1 MCSSTSGCSM
11 TRNIRAVA
19 YCVILLLSSIAVP
32 AIGQDKA
39 VVYVW
44 KTWHVNTLR
53 RITFDVYL
61 DAKPIAKLDRNR
73 YFVALVTPGRHVFST
88 KTLSASAV
96 ELDLKAGNSYY
107 LRMDTTNGLT
117 VGHPVLS
124 HVSEEEGQ
132 TAIKQ
137 AQPIDPTDVIDHSV
151 VFVSYEQLPLSP
163 KPEADSE
170 RVSFQVTSEPQ
181 GADIFVDG
189 EFKGATPSQLKAVPG
204 SHVLKVSRPG
214 FTDWQRNIVLD
225 AGTAVTFNAILVKQ
239 TP

>member
-1 MCSSTSGCSM
+1 MKPIRFGKGL
-11 TRNIRAVA
+11 RAVA
-19 YCVILLLSSIAVP
+19 YWVVLFLTSIAVP

-44 KTWHVNTLR
+44 KTWHITTIR

-61 DAKPIAKLDRNR
+61 DGKPIAKLDRNR
-73 YFVALVTPGRHVFST
+73 YFVALITPGRHVFST
-88 KTLSASAV
+88 KTSASAV
-96 ELDLKAGNSYY
+96 ELDFGAGRSYY
-107 LRMDTTNGLT
+107 LRMDTTNGMT
-117 VGHPVLS
+117 VGRPVLS
-124 HVSEEEGQ
+124 HVSEDEGQ

-137 AQPIDPTDVIDHSV
+137 ARPIDPPDVIDHSV

-163 KPEADSE
+163 KPETDSE

-181 GADIFVDG
+181 GADILIDG
-189 EFKGATPSQLKAVPG
+189 EFKGSTPSQLKAVPG

-225 AGTAVTFNAILVKQ
+225 AGTAVTFHAILVKQ